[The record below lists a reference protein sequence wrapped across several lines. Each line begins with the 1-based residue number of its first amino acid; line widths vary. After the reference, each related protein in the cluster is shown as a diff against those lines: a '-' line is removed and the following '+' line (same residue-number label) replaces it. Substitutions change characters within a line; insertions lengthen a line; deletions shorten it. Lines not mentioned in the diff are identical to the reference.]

1 MMCPHPHKCSSLSMS
16 RFSIGEGDE
25 SRVGFGDWS
34 SLTVDVLGRTRE
46 LGCLTVV
53 EFRNEEDGVRNTE
66 KGGCLRV

>member
-1 MMCPHPHKCSSLSMS
+1 MPNPHKRSLLSMS
-16 RFSIGEGDE
+16 RVSIGNE

-53 EFRNEEDGVRNTE
+53 AFRNEEDGLRKTE